1 MTENAA
7 TVISDIADEAEND
20 VTTEGS
26 NSDKLITTTI
36 TSTEKPVAQS
46 TVTSFPI
53 ETMDGSELATLIQL
67 LTTISSITTSSS
79 YANNGQEDK
88 RPSSSSMN
96 DDLGTTMTSNTV
108 PNSDLPTTTIIPTT
122 ESSSSSSPFKSNVS
136 SVPVQAEINEPV
148 DNNTISSSHVINQS
162 SSTQQFVTEVTST
175 RPYINKLGNISTFF
189 IVNEQQKKHVY

>member
-88 RPSSSSMN
+88 RPSSSSSMN
-96 DDLGTTMTSNTV
+96 DDFLGTTMTSNTV
-108 PNSDLPTTTIIPTT
+108 SNSDLPTTTTIIPTT
-122 ESSSSSSPFKSNVS
+122 ESSSSSSPFKSNIS

-175 RPYINKLGNISTFF
+175 RPYINKLGNISNFF
-189 IVNEQQKKHVY
+189 HC